1 MKKAFFTIASALVIM
16 TSADC
21 LAAKPKDQKKQQ
33 VKYVTTLHCEKCAA
47 KISENVSFEK
57 GVKDLKTN
65 VEDKTVTI
73 VFDPAKTDT
82 LKLADAIRKLGY
94 KAKVEEFS
102 EVK

>member
-1 MKKAFFTIASALVIM
+1 MKKSIFAIVTALVVL

-21 LAAKPKDQKKQQ
+21 LAAKPKEQKRQQ
-33 VKYVTTLHCEKCAA
+33 VKYVTTLHCDKCAA

-82 LKLADAIRKLGY
+82 LKLGDAIRKLGY
-94 KAKVEEFS
+94 KAKVIEFS
-102 EVK
+102 EIK